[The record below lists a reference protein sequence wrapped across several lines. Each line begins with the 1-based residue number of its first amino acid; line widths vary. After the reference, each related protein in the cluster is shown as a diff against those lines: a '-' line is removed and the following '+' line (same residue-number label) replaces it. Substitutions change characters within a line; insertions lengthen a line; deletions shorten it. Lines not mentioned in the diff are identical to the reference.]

1 MLLRKIGIV
10 ARIALIVTAALFV
23 SQLVVVI
30 SYLHGERSPPPPFAI
45 AKRIAAVVRLL
56 DETETRNREDVLAVS
71 SVSGFQVS
79 VISAMPEGFEDD
91 FSLGRMGVLTQK
103 MIDDL
108 EPGRIVRV
116 GAVKSGEHRRNSS
129 LMIFVVGLNSGEMAQ
144 FSVSDETTLRVWNLP
159 VGFLAGFFGI
169 VVAIIAVLAVA
180 RETRPLAQLA
190 RTVDELGN
198 RIEPVQVKERGARE
212 LRTLIR
218 AINAMQ
224 GRILGLVN
232 NRTLFLGAISHDL
245 KTYLT
250 RFRLRLEMM
259 PAGTHREKAIHDVE
273 TMEQLLNDVLLF
285 ASESSAGSEA
295 ETVELNA
302 AISASAA
309 EVASAGDVVH
319 LALSANPLKVRL
331 PRKAL
336 LRVIDNLLSN
346 ALRYGT
352 HARIRTERRDGMACL
367 IVEDDGPGIEEKDMP
382 FVFEPFFRAEPSR
395 NRSHGGTGLGLAIV
409 RQILDAHGG
418 AITLENKTTGS
429 GLVAT
434 VCLPAEGLER

>member
-1 MLLRKIGIV
+1 VGV
-10 ARIALIVTAALFV
+10 V
-23 SQLVVVI
+23 S
-30 SYLHGERSPPPPFAI
+30 
-45 AKRIAAVVRLL
+45 
-56 DETETRNREDVLAVS
+56 
-71 SVSGFQVS
+71 
-79 VISAMPEGFEDD
+79 
-91 FSLGRMGVLTQK
+91 
-103 MIDDL
+103 
-108 EPGRIVRV
+108 
-116 GAVKSGEHRRNSS
+116 SGEHRRNSS
-129 LMIFVVGLNSGEMAQ
+129 LMTFVVGLKSGEMAR

-259 PAGTHREKAIHDVE
+259 PAGTHRDKAILDVE

-285 ASESSAGSEA
+285 ANESSAGAEA

-302 AISASAA
+302 AVGTSAT
-309 EVASAGDVVH
+309 EVAPAGDSVH
-319 LALSANPLKVRL
+319 LALSADPLNVRL

-336 LRVIDNLLSN
+336 RRVIDNLLSN

-418 AITLENKTTGS
+418 TITLENRTAGS

-434 VCLPAEGLER
+434 VCLPVEGMGR